1 MSKRPVLAL
10 TMGDPVGV
18 GPEVIV
24 KALNNPTIYE
34 QSKPFVIGDTT
45 VIQKALNITGL
56 SPMLREI
63 KDISEAKFN
72 YGTIDILNLNKISR
86 PLPWGKVSG
95 IAGDAAF
102 SYLKKAIEL
111 ANSQQ
116 VDGIVTAPLNKESLH
131 KGGHIYPGHT
141 EILAQLTQTD
151 DYAMMLTTPQLKVI
165 HVTTHIGLIDAVE
178 TINPERVLKVIQLGH
193 ETMVNYGIEKPNIAI
208 CGINPHAGENGLFG
222 QGEEDS
228 KLMPSIVK
236 ARQEGITVSDPLP
249 ADTLFY
255 RAVRGDFDIVVA
267 MYHDQG
273 HIPVKVLGLED
284 GVNITVGLPIIRTSV
299 DHGTAFDI
307 AGQNIAQPQ
316 SMENAIYEAIKL
328 TN

>member
-1 MSKRPVLAL
+1 IINRKRYTMSKRPVLAL

-102 SYLKKAIEL
+102 SYLKKAIDL

-116 VDGIVTAPLNKESLH
+116 VDGIVTAPLNKE
-131 KGGHIYPGHT
+131 
-141 EILAQLTQTD
+141 
-151 DYAMMLTTPQLKVI
+151 
-165 HVTTHIGLIDAVE
+165 
-178 TINPERVLKVIQLGH
+178 
-193 ETMVNYGIEKPNIAI
+193 
-208 CGINPHAGENGLFG
+208 
-222 QGEEDS
+222 
-228 KLMPSIVK
+228 
-236 ARQEGITVSDPLP
+236 
-249 ADTLFY
+249 
-255 RAVRGDFDIVVA
+255 
-267 MYHDQG
+267 
-273 HIPVKVLGLED
+273 
-284 GVNITVGLPIIRTSV
+284 
-299 DHGTAFDI
+299 
-307 AGQNIAQPQ
+307 
-316 SMENAIYEAIKL
+316 
-328 TN
+328 